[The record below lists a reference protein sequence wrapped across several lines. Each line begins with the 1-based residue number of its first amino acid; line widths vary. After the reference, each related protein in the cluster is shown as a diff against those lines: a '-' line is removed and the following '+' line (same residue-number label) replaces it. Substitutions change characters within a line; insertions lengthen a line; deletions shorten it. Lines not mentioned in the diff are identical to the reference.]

1 VTSKSQP
8 TREHRE
14 DRPGAAKANGGRIAG
29 DQDMA
34 VDGIVVSVT
43 TGSNGGVSVLKVS
56 GYLDTTTAGEL
67 ETALYGLLD
76 RESYHIVVDLSGVN
90 YISSAGWGIFIGEIK
105 RIRNHGGDLKLAGMV
120 GDVHEVFQLLEFHSI
135 LEAFGTTAEAIDA
148 FKSRSSG

>member
-1 VTSKSQP
+1 MS
-8 TREHRE
+8 
-14 DRPGAAKANGGRIAG
+14 
-29 DQDMA
+29 

-43 TGSNGGVSVLKVS
+43 TGSNGAGVSVLKVS
-56 GYLDTTTAGEL
+56 GYLDTTTASEL
-67 ETALYGLLD
+67 ETALYSLLE
-76 RESYHIVVDLSGVN
+76 REAYRIVVDLSGVN

-148 FKSRSSG
+148 FKSKSAG